1 MLHRNRRVIT
11 GFSET
16 GASTIVAD
24 GPPPLVVESEEG
36 GPESAV
42 MWSIPGVPTLPV
54 APGDPTVGLQALFP
68 KPGGSCLMMVTH
80 PPGSGVTD
88 GSSDGTVVIDGV
100 EFDSRGMHASESV
113 DYIIVVEGQIW
124 LELDDNAE
132 VVLSA
137 GDVLV
142 QNGTRHGWRNR
153 GEVNAV
159 VAVVLLGAER
169 AS

>member
-1 MLHRNRRVIT
+1 
-11 GFSET
+11 
-16 GASTIVAD
+16 
-24 GPPPLVVESEEG
+24 
-36 GPESAV
+36 
-42 MWSIPGVPTLPV
+42 
-54 APGDPTVGLQALFP
+54 
-68 KPGGSCLMMVTH
+68 
-80 PPGSGVTD
+80 
-88 GSSDGTVVIDGV
+88 VIDGV